1 MNQESYS
8 QQEIL
13 KSEGCRETVHNL
25 KEKTENIV
33 TQVLS
38 SKSTGEL
45 FWGIRIIGMTLIDLK
60 RAWISIQNEEYIWDT
75 RKRI

>member
-8 QQEIL
+8 RQAIF

-25 KEKTENIV
+25 KEKSENIV

-45 FWGIRIIGMTLIDLK
+45 FWGTRVVGMTLIDLK
-60 RAWISIQNEEYIWDT
+60 RNGEPAFPYRTRYIFG
-75 RKRI
+75 I